1 MGISEI
7 AETIKKVC
15 EDSEY
20 RQTPTQCGTKH
31 TKRFNWEF
39 SFKKHMDLSETILSQ
54 LMKS

>member
-1 MGISEI
+1 MGISDI
-7 AETIKKVC
+7 AETIKNVC

-39 SFKKHMDLSETILSQ
+39 SFKKHMDLSETILS
-54 LMKS
+54 